1 MIIYAM
7 EESFMSMTELLV
19 WLYLINSVLLVNHEI
34 DSAYWNEWKLFK
46 LPGGIN
52 GFLVVHFPLLFLV
65 FYGMILV
72 YQGSQMGLIF
82 SLGLSFAG
90 IFAFIT
96 HMYFIKNGRNEF
108 NVPISLFILVSALIV
123 SLIQGA
129 VTLYLLLE

>member
-1 MIIYAM
+1 MIIYAI

-90 IFAFIT
+90 IFAFIA

-129 VTLYLLLE
+129 VTIYLLPK